1 MGTEKNHRAD
11 YTALKGHVKYQIRGK
26 KKKLWKM
33 PIFKGLEK
41 KREVK
46 NWGLKKKMGAKIVI
60 ADIFE

>member
-1 MGTEKNHRAD
+1 MVTEKNHRAD

-26 KKKLWKM
+26 KKNFGKM

-46 NWGLKKKMGAKIVI
+46 NWGLKKRWGLKL
-60 ADIFE
+60 